1 MVRRHVGH
9 QVAPAVF
16 NHVLRILPCQVRLVG
31 IEVETRHQRPYR
43 PFVHPELPII
53 QKLNVIRMDIPVAGV
68 VPQQAVCLEQV
79 RLNHDDQRIRGHR
92 GNLLPAHPGTER
104 HGRLAAVVRHVGRTP
119 HPEQVKIMEG
129 TQTQRL
135 ALDDVK
141 QAFRLNDFA
150 PVLLQMLQKAVD
162 VHDIR
167 VHGIPDVGKPGLR
180 SPDISNTH
188 FLIIL
193 IKQRPAI
200 RGQGIITQPCIITL
214 RQFLQQAKGQLV
226 PVQVLANHPGI
237 NSGQG
242 ALEPVLVGKQ
252 HVCLN
257 LGARTDIHPLAA
269 RKGKQR

>member
-1 MVRRHVGH
+1 
-9 QVAPAVF
+9 
-16 NHVLRILPCQVRLVG
+16 
-31 IEVETRHQRPYR
+31 
-43 PFVHPELPII
+43 
-53 QKLNVIRMDIPVAGV
+53 MDIPVAGV
-68 VPQQAVCLEQV
+68 VPQQAVRLEQV

-104 HGRLAAVVRHVGRTP
+104 HGRLAAVVRHVGRAP

-141 QAFRLNDFA
+141 QAVRMNDFA
-150 PVLLQMLQKAVD
+150 PVLFQVLQEAVD

-167 VHGIPDVGKPGLR
+167 VHGIPDVGNPGLR
-180 SPDISNTH
+180 GSDISNTD

-193 IKQRPAI
+193 IKQRPGI
-200 RGQGIITQPCIITL
+200 SIQGIVTQPCIITL
-214 RQFLQQAKGQLV
+214 RQLLQQAKGQLV

-242 ALEPVLVGKQ
+242 ALEPVLVGKHQ
-252 HVCLN
+252 VCLN